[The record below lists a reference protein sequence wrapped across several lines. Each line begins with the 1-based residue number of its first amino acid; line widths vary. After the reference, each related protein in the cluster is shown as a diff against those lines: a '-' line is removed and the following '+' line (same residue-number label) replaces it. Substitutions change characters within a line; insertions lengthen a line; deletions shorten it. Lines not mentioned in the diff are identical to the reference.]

1 MVNLDYPPNHI
12 NGDYEDGIA
21 QGHGEAR
28 PIEHIFVQ
36 PNQIMDAL
44 YVDDSDSDSSDD

>member
-1 MVNLDYPPNHI
+1 MDYPPNHI
-12 NGDYEDGIA
+12 NGDYEDEIP

-36 PNQIMDAL
+36 PNQEMDAL
-44 YVDDSDSDSSDD
+44 DVEDSDSDSSDD